1 MMLTCAA
8 CGKDGNGLKT
18 CAGCKSV
25 KYCSADCQKEHRP
38 RHKKECKQRAAALHQ
53 ESLFKQPSPREE
65 CPICCLPLP
74 FKNKEAKF
82 QACCG
87 KLLCAGCI
95 CAVHATDER
104 SLCPFCRAPETGP
117 SGFLKRLLKRVEA
130 DDPIAMFNLGN
141 TTLHGMM
148 SVPKDAKKAAG
159 LFLRSGDLGYAPAY
173 LNLANCYKT
182 GKGVEKDIKKEIH
195 YTELACIGGDILAR
209 IKLGEDAWNI
219 GKKQDAIKHF
229 MIGARM
235 GHDNS
240 LSALKVIFSHGDLP
254 KSDFEMVLRAHKE
267 ASDEMKSEQRT
278 AAASNTIYL

>member
-38 RHKKECKQRAAALHQ
+38 RHKKECKQLAAAIHR
-53 ESLFKQPSPREE
+53 EALFKQPPPREE

-74 FKNKEAKF
+74 FKNKEAKY

-130 DDPIAMFNLGN
+130 NDPIAMFNLGN
-141 TTLHGMM
+141 DTLHGMM
-148 SVPKDAKKAAG
+148 SLPKDAKKAAG
-159 LFLRSGDLGYAPAY
+159 LLLRSGELGYDSAY
-173 LNLANCYKT
+173 VNLANCYEL
-182 GKGVEKDIKKEIH
+182 GYGVKIDIKKAI
-195 YTELACIGGDILAR
+195 YCRELACIGGNAFTR
-209 IKLGEDAWNI
+209 YKLGKDAWDI
-219 GKKQDAIKHF
+219 GKKQDAAKHF

-235 GHDNS
+235 GHDES
-240 LSALKVIFSHGDLP
+240 LSALKVIFLKGCLP
-254 KSDFEMVLRAHKE
+254 KSDFEMALRAHKE

-278 AAASNTIYL
+278 AAASNTIYR

>member
-1 MMLTCAA
+1 MLTCAA

-38 RHKKECKQRAAALHQ
+38 RHKKECKQLAAAIHR
-53 ESLFKQPSPREE
+53 EALFKQPPPREE

-74 FKNKEAKF
+74 FENKEAKY

-87 KLLCAGCI
+87 KLLCSGCI
-95 CAVHATDER
+95 CAVHARDER

-117 SGFLKRLLKRVEA
+117 SGHLKRLLKRVEA
-130 DDPIAMFNLGN
+130 NDPLAMFNLGN
-141 TTLHGMM
+141 MSLHGMM
-148 SVPKDAKKAAG
+148 SVPKDAKKAFG

-173 LNLANCYKT
+173 LNLANCYQH
-182 GKGVEKDIKKEIH
+182 GYGVKIDSKKAIN
-195 YTELACIGGDILAR
+195 YRELACIGGDIIAR
-209 IKLGEDAWNI
+209 KKLGGDAWNI
-219 GKKQDAIKHF
+219 GKKQDAVKHF

-235 GHDNS
+235 GHDDS
-240 LSALKVIFSHGDLP
+240 LSALKVVFSEGFLS
-254 KSDFEMVLRAHKE
+254 KSDFEMTLRAHKE

-278 AAASNTIYL
+278 AAASNTIYR